1 MVLQKGYLFHDR
13 YLLVASLGSGASAEV
28 WKAKD
33 TKANNLMVAL
43 KIFSEHSEFDTY
55 GLQNFQREF
64 TTVYNMK
71 QSNLLPPTGYDVC
84 EGRPYLIMQYCEN
97 GSCSSMAGRVEE
109 EDIIKFLHD
118 VAAGLEYLHDH
129 NIIHLDIKPDN
140 ILLDDNCNFLVTDFG
155 ISVNENS
162 DVSDSNGMSGGTRAY
177 MAPERFEGKTGNASD
192 IWSLGATAVELLT
205 GTPPY
210 GEHGGLLQVEGEP
223 LPELPKLQPEV
234 KGLILKCLELDPSKR
249 IRANE
254 IRQKIELFWETGS
267 WVKHS
272 RKQTVAIVV
281 TAVVAVLMC
290 AGIFLWDYTR
300 TKVYYYKDYCEHWG
314 VPEGIGRLSR
324 NEVQH
329 RERSYRLEYQKG
341 QLRRLSLVNSKGKVV
356 NHTDTELMAS
366 RFPDVCY
373 SYTEG
378 GKLDNMFVY
387 DTNGKM
393 LFKLDFDENL
403 QTATFRQNDKN
414 GTEMNLNANLNDLY
428 KQNSG
433 VWEEKS
439 HISRYLLTYDEDGLL
454 IERRYAAFQN
464 VPACDRDRIY
474 GQKYKYDD
482 KGRKIEEAF
491 IGADGSVTGN
501 KNGLAIK
508 VYTYDEN
515 DDWSSVTYLDAERNA
530 SHDGNNCPVVK
541 LEYDQY
547 GNRIKESYYTLDGI
561 PSIRTDVN
569 LSGFLYEYNEQGL
582 RSKVSGFGVDGKA
595 AYCTS
600 GYVTVKYT
608 NNEDGYVVKEMYLD
622 ENDYPTLYNDG
633 TDTYSSVSIVPNET
647 GLPLEVSYADEN
659 GNPTELSIG
668 AARIV
673 FTYDKAGNAISQ
685 CYYDKGN
692 QPATVDGFFYERR
705 MEYDQFNR
713 QIREYY
719 LNADGSP
726 TTSDGIISDFRMEYN
741 LQGALTKLSF
751 LDTEGKLVNGSNY
764 FAGYEIIYDERGNQ
778 KAMRYFND
786 KGKPCIVNGGYAS
799 IEYRYDDKSNTLIES
814 SNCDLDGKVLESHH
828 YKYDAKGNCI
838 REYTLAGAQLKPG
851 TTVLNW
857 EFDTNNRIISQWSCN
872 LDGKRINQPGQAYS
886 QVKYLYDDRGNTKE
900 TSYWGVDG
908 KPAVDEMKTHRRGR
922 EFDALNRVIVEKN
935 YGADGKPIS
944 GADGY
949 PEGRV
954 KYDQWGNMVEIT
966 CYDGYGKP
974 QLGADG
980 FFVMKSEY
988 DKRRNLLHQEYLD
1001 VNNRPVI
1008 HKGYG
1013 FAKVDFVYDDHGNKL
1028 EEKYYDTSKCIRME
1042 TWKYNGKNKFT
1053 ERLICDGNGKQSDTF
1068 YGVSKITVKY
1078 DDSGIIPDVM
1088 NYYNQNGKLLGTQKW
1103 NEENGEW
1110 GEMKMTGNMSA
1121 SYTNWQQNVKQFAG
1135 ECPYK
1140 LAEGVYAQSLTYTAS
1155 TVTMVLKL
1163 IEVSKY
1169 NMAEV
1174 SEDKISEVGKSMK
1187 TEIRKS
1193 LSLPNDVT
1201 VRIIV
1206 TDKADRTILTL

>member
-1 MVLQKGYLFHDR
+1 MELRKGYLFHDR

-55 GLQNFQREF
+55 GLQNFKREF

-97 GSCSSMAGRVEE
+97 GSCSSMAGRMEE
-109 EDIIKFLHD
+109 DDIIKFLHD

-155 ISVNENS
+155 ISVSENS
-162 DVSDSNGMSGGTRAY
+162 DISDSNGMSGGTRAY

-210 GEHGGLLQVEGEP
+210 GEHGGLLQAEGEP

-234 KGLILKCLELDPSKR
+234 KGLILRCLELDPSKR

-272 RKQTVAIVV
+272 RKQTVAILV
-281 TAVVAVLMC
+281 TAVVSVLMC

-329 RERSYRLEYQKG
+329 RERSYRFEYQKG
-341 QLRRLSLVNSKGKVV
+341 QVRRLSLVNSKGKVA

-373 SYTEG
+373 SYTEN
-378 GKLDNMFVY
+378 GKLDNMFIY

-403 QTATFRQNDKN
+403 QTATFRQDDKN
-414 GTEMNLNANLNDLY
+414 GTEMNLNANMNDLY

-433 VWEEKS
+433 LWEEKS

-454 IERRYAAFQN
+454 TERRYAAFQN

-474 GQKYKYDD
+474 GQRYKYDE
-482 KGRKIEEAF
+482 KGRKIEEIF
-491 IGADGSVTGN
+491 VGADGSVTGN

-515 DDWSSVTYLDAERNA
+515 DDWTSVTYLDAERNA
-530 SHDGNNCPVVK
+530 SHDGNNCPLVK

-569 LSGFLYEYNEQGL
+569 VSGFLYEYNQQGF
-582 RSKVSGFGVDGKA
+582 RVKQSCFGVDGKA
-595 AYCTS
+595 AYCTN
-600 GYVTVKYT
+600 GYVAVKDSC
-608 NNEDGYVVKEMYLD
+608 NEDGYLIKEMYLD
-622 ENDYPTLYNDG
+622 ENDYPVLYNDG
-633 TDTYSSVSIVPNET
+633 TDSYGLISIVPNET
-647 GLPLEVSYADEN
+647 GLPLEMSYADEN
-659 GNPTELSIG
+659 GNPTELASG
-668 AARIV
+668 VSRIV
-673 FTYDKAGNAISQ
+673 CTYDEAGNITSQRFYNKNNEPAAI
-685 CYYDKGN
+685 
-692 QPATVDGFFYERR
+692 DGFYYETR

-713 QIREYY
+713 QIREFY
-719 LNADGSP
+719 LDAEGNL
-726 TTSDGIISDFRMEYN
+726 TTSDGVIADYRMEYN

-751 LDTEGKLVNGSNY
+751 MNEDGHLVNGNDF
-764 FAGYEIIYDERGNQ
+764 FAGYVIEYDERGNQ
-778 KAMRYFND
+778 KKVNYFNSD
-786 KGKPCIVNGGYAS
+786 GKFCMTRSGYSS
-799 IEYRYDDKSNTLIES
+799 ILYRYDDKTNFLIES
-814 SNCDLDGKVLESHH
+814 GYCDLNGNVLNSYH
-828 YKYDAKGNCI
+828 YVYDAKGNI
-838 REYTLAGAQLKPG
+838 VKEYGIEGGRLQSGM
-851 TTVLNW
+851 TVINRS
-857 EFDTNNRIISQWSCN
+857 FDSNNRIVSEWSTN
-872 LDGKRINQPGQAYS
+872 LEGQRTNFVKQAYS
-886 QVKYLYDDRGNTKE
+886 QVKYVYDERGNTKE
-900 TSYWGVDG
+900 TSYWGTDG
-908 KPAVDEMKTHRRGR
+908 RPAVDEMKAHRRDR

-944 GADGY
+944 GSNVY

-954 KYDQWGNMVEIT
+954 KYDQWGNMVEIS
-966 CYDGYGKP
+966 CYDGYGNP

-980 FFVMKSEY
+980 FFIMKSEY
-988 DKRRNLLHQEYLD
+988 NKRRNLIHQEYLD
-1001 VNNRPVI
+1001 VDGKLVM
-1008 HKGYG
+1008 HKGNG

-1028 EEKYYDTSKCIRME
+1028 EEKYYDTSECIRLE
-1042 TWKYNGKNKFT
+1042 SWKYNEKNKFI
-1053 ERLICDGNGKQSDTF
+1053 ERRVCDGKGKASDAF
-1068 YGVSKITVKY
+1068 YGFARVTVEY
-1078 DDSGIIPDVM
+1078 EDSGIIPVVM
-1088 NYYNQNGKLLGTQKW
+1088 NYYNQNGKLLAAQKW
-1103 NEENGEW
+1103 DVENGKW
-1110 GEMKMTGNMSA
+1110 GDMNFTENSSV
-1121 SYTNWQQNVKQFAG
+1121 SYSNWQQNVRQAAG

-1140 LAEGVYAQSLTYTAS
+1140 LADGVYAQAVTYTAS
-1155 TVTMVLKL
+1155 TVTLTMKL
-1163 IEVSKY
+1163 TEVSKY
-1169 NMAEV
+1169 NMAEL
-1174 SEDKISEVGKSMK
+1174 SEDKVKEVGKAMK
-1187 TEIRKS
+1187 MELRKN
-1193 LSLPNDVT
+1193 LGLPDGVA
-1201 VRIIV
+1201 VKIIV
-1206 TDKADRTILTL
+1206 TDKADRTILVI

>member
-1 MVLQKGYLFHDR
+1 MELKKGFLFHDR

-33 TKANNLMVAL
+33 TKANNLTVAL

-97 GSCSSMAGRVEE
+97 GSCSSMVGRMEE

-155 ISVNENS
+155 ISVSENS
-162 DVSDSNGMSGGTRAY
+162 DISDSNGMSGGTRAY
-177 MAPERFEGKTGNASD
+177 MAPERFEGKTANASD

-210 GEHGGLLQVEGEP
+210 GEHGGLLQAEGEA

-234 KGLILKCLELDPSKR
+234 KGLILRCLELDSSKR

-267 WVKHS
+267 WIKHS
-272 RKQTVAIVV
+272 RKQTVAILV
-281 TAVVAVLMC
+281 TAVVSVLMC

-314 VPEGIGRLSR
+314 VPEGIGKLNR

-329 RERSYRLEYQKG
+329 RERSYRFECQKG
-341 QLRRLSLVNSKGKVV
+341 QVRRLSLVNSRGKVV
-356 NHTDTELMAS
+356 NHTDTEHMAS
-366 RFPDVCY
+366 RFSDVYY
-373 SYTEG
+373 SYTENG
-378 GKLDNMFVY
+378 DLDNMFIY

-474 GQKYKYDD
+474 GQKYKYDE

-515 DDWSSVTYLDAERNA
+515 DDWTSVTYLDAERNA

-569 LSGFLYEYNEQGL
+569 LSGFLYEYDQQGL

-595 AYCTS
+595 AYCTN

-608 NNEDGYVVKEMYLD
+608 NNEDGYVVKEIYLD

-647 GLPLEVSYADEN
+647 GLPLEVSYTDEN
-659 GNPTELSIG
+659 GNLTELSIG
-668 AARIV
+668 AARVV
-673 FTYDKAGNAISQ
+673 FTYDKAGNATSQ
-685 CYYDKGN
+685 CYYDKEN
-692 QPATVDGFFYERR
+692 QPAEVNGFYYERD
-705 MEYDQFNR
+705 MEYDNFNR

-719 LNADGSP
+719 RDAAGNL
-726 TTSDGIISDFRMEYN
+726 TTSDGIIADFRMEYN
-741 LQGALTKLSF
+741 QQGALTKLSF
-751 LDTEGKLVNGSNY
+751 LDIQGKLVNATEH
-764 FAGYEIIYDERGNQ
+764 FAGYEIKYDEKGNQ
-778 KAMRYFND
+778 KAIYYFND

-799 IEYRYDDKSNTLIES
+799 IEYRYDDKSNTLVES
-814 SNCDLDGKVLESHH
+814 KNCDLNGKVIESYH
-828 YKYDAKGNCI
+828 YRYDAKGNCI
-838 REYTLAGAQLKPG
+838 MVYTLADNQLKPG

-857 EFDTNNRIISQWSCN
+857 EFDANNRIISQWSCN
-872 LDGKRINQPGQAYS
+872 LEGERINQPDQAYS
-886 QVKYLYDDRGNTKE
+886 QVKYLYDDQGNTKE

-908 KPAVDEMKTHRRGR
+908 RPAVDEMKTHKRGR

-935 YGADGKPIS
+935 FGADGKPIS
-944 GADGY
+944 GSDGY
-949 PEGRV
+949 PERRV
-954 KYDQWGNMVEIT
+954 KYDQWGNMVEIS
-966 CYDGYGKP
+966 CYDGYGNP

-980 FFVMKSEY
+980 FFLMKSEY

-1001 VNNRPVI
+1001 VNNKLVI
-1008 HKGYG
+1008 HNEFG
-1013 FAKVDFVYDDHGNKL
+1013 FAKVDIVYDDHGNKL

-1088 NYYNQNGKLLGTQKW
+1088 NYYNQSGKLLGTQKW
-1103 NEENGEW
+1103 NERNGEW
-1110 GEMKMTGNMSA
+1110 GEMKMTENSSA
-1121 SYTNWQQNVKQFAG
+1121 PYTNWQQNAQQFAG

-1140 LAEGVYAQSLTYTAS
+1140 LAEGVYAQSVTYTAS

-1163 IEVSKY
+1163 TEVSKY
-1169 NMAEV
+1169 NMAEI

-1193 LSLPNDVT
+1193 LSLPNDVA

>member
-1 MVLQKGYLFHDR
+1 MELRKGYLFHDR

-55 GLQNFQREF
+55 GLQNFKREF

-97 GSCSSMAGRVEE
+97 GSCSSMAGRMEE
-109 EDIIKFLHD
+109 DDIIKFLHD

-155 ISVNENS
+155 ISVSENS
-162 DVSDSNGMSGGTRAY
+162 DISDSNGMSGGTRAY

-210 GEHGGLLQVEGEP
+210 GDHGGLLQAEGES

-234 KGLILKCLELDPSKR
+234 KGLILRCLELDPSKR

-272 RKQTVAIVV
+272 RKQTVAILV
-281 TAVVAVLMC
+281 TAVVSVLMC

-329 RERSYRLEYQKG
+329 RERSYRFEYQKG
-341 QLRRLSLVNSKGKVV
+341 QVRRLSLVNSKGKVA

-373 SYTEG
+373 SYTEN
-378 GKLDNMFVY
+378 GKLDNMFIY

-403 QTATFRQNDKN
+403 QTATFRQDDKN
-414 GTEMNLNANLNDLY
+414 GTEMNLNANMNDLY

-433 VWEEKS
+433 LWEEKS

-454 IERRYAAFQN
+454 TERRYAAFQN

-474 GQKYKYDD
+474 GQRYKYDE
-482 KGRKIEEAF
+482 KGRKIEEIF
-491 IGADGSVTGN
+491 VGADGSVTGN

-515 DDWSSVTYLDAERNA
+515 DDWTSVTYLDAERNA
-530 SHDGNNCPVVK
+530 SHDGNNCPLVK

-569 LSGFLYEYNEQGL
+569 VSGFLYEYNQQGF
-582 RSKVSGFGVDGKA
+582 RIRQSCFGVDGKA
-595 AYCTS
+595 AYCTY
-600 GYVTVKYT
+600 GYVTVE
-608 NNEDGYVVKEMYLD
+608 NSCNEDGYLIKEMYLD
-622 ENDYPTLYNDG
+622 ENGNPTLYNDG
-633 TDTYSSVSIVPNET
+633 TDSYGSIAVVPNET
-647 GLPLEVSYADEN
+647 GLPLEISYTDEN
-659 GNPTELSIG
+659 GTPAVLATGIS
-668 AARIV
+668 RIV
-673 FTYDKAGNAISQ
+673 CTYDEEGNITSQ
-685 CYYDKGN
+685 SFYDKEN
-692 QPATVDGFFYERR
+692 QPAEVDGFYFERR

-719 LNADGSP
+719 LDADQKL
-726 TTSDGIISDFRMEYN
+726 TTSDGVVADYRMEYN

-751 LDTEGKLVNGSNY
+751 LDEKGHLVNGENL
-764 FAGYEIIYDERGNQ
+764 FAGYVIEYDERGNQ
-778 KAMRYFND
+778 KKLNYFD
-786 KGKPCIVNGGYAS
+786 EDGKACMGSSGYS
-799 IEYRYDDKSNTLIES
+799 GIQYRYDDKTNFLIETGYYDLNGNILNS
-814 SNCDLDGKVLESHH
+814 SHCV
-828 YKYDAKGNCI
+828 YDAKGNI
-838 REYTLAGAQLKPG
+838 VKEYEMQKGKLQPG
-851 TTVLNW
+851 TSVINRS
-857 EFDTNNRIISQWSCN
+857 FDSNNRIVSEWCTN
-872 LDGKRINQPGQAYS
+872 LEGKRTNFADHNYA
-886 QVKYLYDDRGNTKE
+886 QVKYVYDERGNMKE
-900 TSYWGVDG
+900 TSYWGADST
-908 KPAVDEMKTHRRGR
+908 PAVDELKTHRRDR
-922 EFDALNRVIVEKN
+922 EFDAMNRVVVEKN
-935 YGADGKPIS
+935 LGANGKPIS
-944 GADGY
+944 GANVY

-954 KYDQWGNMVEIT
+954 KYDNWGNMVEVS
-966 CYDGYGKP
+966 CYDGYGNP

-980 FFVMKSEY
+980 FFIMKSEY
-988 DKRRNLLHQEYLD
+988 NKRRKLLHQEYLD
-1001 VNNRPVI
+1001 VDGKLVM
-1008 HKGYG
+1008 HKSNG
-1013 FAKVDFVYDDHGNKL
+1013 FAKVDFTYDENGNKL
-1028 EEKYYDTSKCIRME
+1028 EEKCYDTSSCIRIE
-1042 TWKYNGKNKFT
+1042 RWKYNDKNKIT
-1053 ERLICDGNGKQSDTF
+1053 EQLICDGKGKQSDAF
-1068 YGVSKITVKY
+1068 YGVSKLTVEY
-1078 DDSGIIPDVM
+1078 DESGVVPVVQR
-1088 NYYNQNGKLLGTQKW
+1088 YYNQDGKLAATQKW
-1103 NEENGEW
+1103 DEKNGKW
-1110 GEMKMTGNMSA
+1110 GDMNFTGNSSA
-1121 SYTNWQQNVKQFAG
+1121 AYSGWKQNVQQMVDQ
-1135 ECPYK
+1135 CPYK
-1140 LAEGVYAQSLTYTAS
+1140 LADGVYAQAITYTSS
-1155 TVTMVLKL
+1155 TVTLTIKL
-1163 IEVSKY
+1163 TEVSKY
-1169 NMAEV
+1169 NMAEI
-1174 SEDKISEVGKSMK
+1174 SENQVREVGKTMK
-1187 TEIRKS
+1187 QEMRKS
-1193 LSLPNDVT
+1193 LVLPEKVT
-1201 VRIIV
+1201 VKIAI
-1206 TDKADRTILTL
+1206 TDKADRTILVL

>member
-1 MVLQKGYLFHDR
+1 MELRKGYLFHDR

-28 WKAKD
+28 WKARD

-55 GLQNFQREF
+55 GLQNFKREF

-97 GSCSSMAGRVEE
+97 GSCSSMAGRMEE

-155 ISVNENS
+155 ISVSENG
-162 DVSDSNGMSGGTRAY
+162 DISDSNGMSGGTRAY
-177 MAPERFEGKTGNASD
+177 MAPERFEGKTANASD

-234 KGLILKCLELDPSKR
+234 KGLILRCLELEPVKR

-272 RKQTVAIVV
+272 RKQSIAILVTVAVS
-281 TAVVAVLMC
+281 VLMC

-314 VPEGIGRLSR
+314 VPEGIGKLSR

-329 RERSYRLEYQKG
+329 RERSYRFEYQKG
-341 QLRRLSLVNSKGKVV
+341 QVRRLSLVNSKGKVV
-356 NHTDTELMAS
+356 NHTDTEHMAS
-366 RFPDVCY
+366 RFSDVCY
-373 SYTEG
+373 SYTENG
-378 GKLDNMFVY
+378 NLDNMFIY
-387 DTNGKM
+387 DSNGKM

-414 GTEMNLNANLNDLY
+414 GTEMNLNANVNDLY

-433 VWEEKS
+433 LWEEKS

-474 GQKYKYDD
+474 GQKYKYDE

-515 DDWSSVTYLDAERNA
+515 DDWTSVTYLDAERNA
-530 SHDGNNCPVVK
+530 SHDGNNCPLVK
-541 LEYDQY
+541 LEYDEY
-547 GNRIKESYYTLDGI
+547 GNRIKEAYYTLDGI

-569 LSGFLYEYNEQGL
+569 VSGFLYEYNQQGFCVKQ
-582 RSKVSGFGVDGKA
+582 SCFGVDGKA
-595 AYCTS
+595 AYCTN
-600 GYVTVKYT
+600 GYVAVKDSC
-608 NNEDGYVVKEMYLD
+608 NEEGYLIKEMYLD
-622 ENDYPTLYNDG
+622 ENDYPVLYNNG
-633 TDTYSSVSIVPNET
+633 TDSYGSISIEPNET
-647 GLPLEVSYADEN
+647 GLPLEMSYADEN
-659 GNPTELSIG
+659 GNPTELASG
-668 AARIV
+668 VSRMV
-673 FTYDKAGNAISQ
+673 CTYDEAGNITSQRFYNKNNEPAAI
-685 CYYDKGN
+685 
-692 QPATVDGFFYERR
+692 DGFYYETR

-713 QIREYY
+713 QIREFY
-719 LNADGSP
+719 LDAEGNL
-726 TTSDGIISDFRMEYN
+726 TTSDGIIADFRMEYN

-751 LDTEGKLVNGSNY
+751 LDTQGKLVNASNR

-814 SNCDLDGKVLESHH
+814 SNCDLDGKVIESHR

-838 REYTLAGAQLKPG
+838 REYTLAGNRLKPG

-857 EFDTNNRIISQWSCN
+857 EFDSNNRIISEWNCD
-872 LDGKRINQPGQAYS
+872 LEGKRINQAGQAYS

-908 KPAVDEMKTHRRGR
+908 KPAVDEMKTHKRNR

-935 YGADGKPIS
+935 FGANGKPIS

-954 KYDQWGNMVEIT
+954 KYDQWGNKVEIS

-1001 VNNRPVI
+1001 VNNKPVM

-1053 ERLICDGNGKQSDTF
+1053 ERLICDGNGKQSDAF

-1088 NYYNQNGKLLGTQKW
+1088 NYYNQNGKLLAAQKW
-1103 NEENGEW
+1103 DVENGKW
-1110 GEMKMTGNMSA
+1110 GDMNFTENSSV
-1121 SYTNWQQNVKQFAG
+1121 SYSNWQQNVRQAAG

-1140 LAEGVYAQSLTYTAS
+1140 LADGVYAQAVTYTAS
-1155 TVTMVLKL
+1155 TVTLTMKL
-1163 IEVSKY
+1163 TEVSKY
-1169 NMAEV
+1169 NMAEL
-1174 SEDKISEVGKSMK
+1174 SEDKVKEVGKAMK
-1187 TEIRKS
+1187 MELRKN
-1193 LSLPNDVT
+1193 LGLPDGVA
-1201 VRIIV
+1201 VKIIV
-1206 TDKADRTILTL
+1206 TDKADRTILVI